1 MTSHRRTRYTA
12 VAAIV
17 ASLCLAPAA
26 SAMPV
31 RDSHADYPRPVYVPD
46 GGDTPS
52 DYAQHVL
59 PAPKAGDTQADFGQ
73 PAGAAPKS
81 GDTQA
86 DFGQSTGPAPKSGD
100 TQADFGQSTGPAPK
114 SGDTQIDGP
123 GASGSPVAAPV
134 DAASSEGVA
143 IPDSGSA
150 LTTVLIGLALVA
162 ALGGGLVAVGRHG
175 AWRTLAGRLH

>member
-52 DYAQHVL
+52 DYAQQVL
-59 PAPKAGDTQADFGQ
+59 PAPKA
-73 PAGAAPKS
+73 
-81 GDTQA
+81 
-86 DFGQSTGPAPKSGD
+86 GD

-123 GASGSPVAAPV
+123 GASGSPVAAPA

>member
-52 DYAQHVL
+52 DYAQQVL

-100 TQADFGQSTGPAPK
+100 TQ
-114 SGDTQIDGP
+114 IDGP
-123 GASGSPVAAPV
+123 GASGSPVAAPA

>member
-1 MTSHRRTRYTA
+1 MTSHRRTRYTT

-17 ASLCLAPAA
+17 ASLCLSPAA

-52 DYAQHVL
+52 DYAQQVL

-100 TQADFGQSTGPAPK
+100 TQ
-114 SGDTQIDGP
+114 IDGP
-123 GASGSPVAAPV
+123 GASGSPVAAPA